1 MAADVRETARELAL
15 GLLMQQWQPRHL
27 SPSQAESIDVLTHLC
42 LQEAITLREEGQPLL
57 SLELLQA
64 AEARGLQDPWLLDNQ
79 ARALVNLER
88 RQSAWL
94 LWQRLIEHGEQE
106 IAQTAQTMA
115 ALQEESLLNALRAI
129 CQRDH
134 WQSRHLEGSEHQ
146 SLMEKILLEIIDS
159 REHGHP
165 HLSLDLASEALAQGW
180 ESPWLLDNKAR
191 ALVNLDRKAEA
202 VAIWQ
207 DLRDHRDPEV
217 SASAAAM
224 LDLYQGRVEQ
234 QQLLER
240 CATLERKGDPEQAE
254 ALLIEALIRSP
265 DAEPLRE
272 KLGKLLTTRDDAHEH
287 DDPTLK
293 RNAVQLAIHA
303 RILDALEARLIR
315 SRQHDTAAIAPNP

>member
-79 ARALVNLER
+79 ARALVNLKQ

-115 ALQEESLLNALRAI
+115 ALQEQSLLNALQAI
-129 CQRDH
+129 CHGDN
-134 WQSRHLEGSEHQ
+134 WETRHLHRSEET
-146 SLMEKILLEIIDS
+146 SLMEKVLLEIIDA
-159 REHGHP
+159 REHGFP
-165 HLSLDLASEALAQGW
+165 TLSLDLASETLEQGW
-180 ESPWLLDNKAR
+180 RNPWLLDNKAR
-191 ALVNLDRKAEA
+191 ALVNLDRKVEA
-202 VAIWQ
+202 LAIWQ
-207 DLRDHRDPEV
+207 SLLDQNDPDV
-217 SASAAAM
+217 SASAAEMIA
-224 LDLYQGRVEQ
+224 LYQAGVEH
-234 QQLLER
+234 QQLLEL
-240 CATLERKGDPEQAE
+240 CATLVNNGNPEQAQ
-254 ALLIEALIRSP
+254 AQLIEALIRSP

-272 KLGKLLTTRDDAHEH
+272 KLGELLAPEEHTQEH

-293 RNAVQLAIHA
+293 RNALQLAIHT
-303 RILDALEARLIR
+303 RILDALEARFIQ
-315 SRQHDTAAIAPNP
+315 SRQHDTAAVAPNP